1 MSSLY
6 ITNIVMSVSQ
16 EENSEGICVGIL
28 AKAIITV
35 REFIFFLFLFV
46 QMIYNEHGLF
56 NNKKKKA

>member
-1 MSSLY
+1 MCR
-6 ITNIVMSVSQ
+6 NISK
-16 EENSEGICVGIL
+16 GY
-28 AKAIITV
+28 ITV